1 MQAKTRIWANY
12 RKSIGRSLLGP
23 SSESS
28 KIFGIQS
35 AKMQFLSFVRK
46 EKMQEK
52 VSATKPKEWK
62 GWLIILLAKLSC
74 VIKRERREE
83 ERQRE
88 VIFHLKAW
96 QYSSVPRWISFPF
109 FIRQPLQK
117 LYKYKKVEC
126 WSCVKYHREALA
138 KTCQVIKV
146 CRGFGSKRVVD
157 CCWLSTYFEVCQGL
171 PRFTYVCLKVLQ
183 RSCQGF

>member
-1 MQAKTRIWANY
+1 M
-12 RKSIGRSLLGP
+12 GRTLLSP
-23 SSESS
+23 NSESS

-35 AKMQFLSFVRK
+35 AKMQFQFFVRK

-109 FIRQPLQK
+109 FYRE
-117 LYKYKKVEC
+117 LYKNCMSIKKGMLIVR
-126 WSCVKYHREALA
+126 K
-138 KTCQVIKV
+138 I
-146 CRGFGSKRVVD
+146 
-157 CCWLSTYFEVCQGL
+157 L
-171 PRFTYVCLKVLQ
+171 PRFAKFLRIAKSYKSLSRLRFAEVC
-183 RSCQGF
+183 